1 MLHVTENSNIRKL
14 DDLSLRYE
22 MKRKLGYLLSVMLI
36 LSLLSYGIIKWNR
49 NPKELNKEL
58 QKEIKQGTSE
68 GIAKEELVIV
78 TSFYPMYIAT
88 LNLVEGVDGVT
99 VINLT
104 ENQVGCVH
112 DYQLTTKD
120 MRELVGADIAIING
134 GELELFM
141 EDVLADHPELK
152 VITASE
158 GFEFLE
164 GTTHSHEIEEVHS
177 SEEVQSDEEAHSHEF
192 EEVHSSEEV
201 HSHEDAHSHED
212 EDGHED
218 HIHSAINGHVWMNM
232 DLYQKQLATIAT
244 YLSEY
249 DQAHASIYQE
259 NLKQYSDKIEALKM
273 EFDEIADLAKG
284 KEIVIFHDAFAYLAQ
299 QLGMEVVHA
308 VEIDSETAL
317 SAGEISEVIEE
328 DNLHGIQYLFT
339 EEQYST
345 KIADQIAAET
355 SAKVYVMDS
364 LVTGEDDKDSY
375 LNGMR
380 ANLEMLKTVLNYDK

>member
-141 EDVLADHPELK
+141 EDVLADQPELK

-177 SEEVQSDEEAHSHEF
+177 SEEV
-192 EEVHSSEEV
+192 
-201 HSHEDAHSHED
+201 HSHEDAHFHED

-328 DNLHGIQYLFT
+328 VNLHGIQYLFT